1 MSKILIVDDF
11 EENRYLLRNYLESDG
26 YDVIEAKNGVEALN
40 LLKNEKIDLII
51 SDILMP
57 QMDGFTLC
65 RNVKM
70 DEKLKLIPFV
80 FYTATYTDEQDEK
93 LALSL
98 GASKFILKP
107 KEKDEFNKIIKDVM
121 EQFSVGGIKTLQ
133 IEEKDLATYYK
144 LYNEVLIRK
153 LESKMIQLEKVNKE
167 LEKKII
173 ENEKINRQIIN
184 NLNYFSKV
192 IDKLNNPLAILDE
205 NYIIREANQKFCEIF
220 GEKSKIINI
229 NFFSIDDDFFEQTE
243 LKFLFEDLDEKNFVI
258 DNYEIEIEKNN
269 LSKKIY
275 SIKASKVL
283 TKDENSYDIIILM
296 EDITEFKRLLKEKE
310 SIYNRL
316 LQLERAES
324 IGKFA
329 GGIAH
334 DFNNILTIILNSSQ
348 LILDSLKEDDPLYED
363 VKNIYDAGVRGS
375 ELTKKILMFS
385 RKKETTQDVI
395 DIHREINEIDKLAK
409 RLIGEDIKIEYLLLA
424 EETNVLMDSINFQ
437 QVLINL
443 FSNAKDAMPNGGKI
457 LVKTQNIEINQGKNE
472 NILPGKYIKI
482 EVSDTGNG
490 IENQVLNQ
498 IFEPF
503 FTTKKSGKGTGLGLY
518 LVYSIIQQSN
528 GYIYACSE
536 LGKGT
541 TFIILLPLLSE
552 FLEKK
557 IETIEDAKFVLR
569 DKYILLIED
578 DPIVMAAIEK
588 MLLKIN
594 VKIEKAKN
602 AKEALEL
609 IDKGF
614 VPDSLITDMILE
626 DMSADTLI
634 RIIKKKLGKVNVLYM
649 SGYSKEEFSRR
660 NIIINDSNFIQ
671 KPFTLKQLQEKIY
684 NLFIN
689 Q

>member
-1 MSKILIVDDF
+1 MAKILVVDDF

-26 YDVIEAKNGVEALN
+26 YNVVEAKNGVEALN
-40 LLKNEKIDLII
+40 LLKNENIDLII

-70 DEKLKLIPFV
+70 DEKLKFIPFV
-80 FYTATYTDEQDEK
+80 FYTATYTDEQDEN

-107 KEKDEFNKIIKDVM
+107 KEKYEFNKIIKDVM
-121 EQFSVGGIKTLQ
+121 EQFTKGGIKSLQ
-133 IEEKDLATYYK
+133 IEEKDQAIYYK

-173 ENEKINRQIIN
+173 ENEKINKQLIN

-220 GEKSKIINI
+220 GEKSKIINT
-229 NFFSIDDDFFEQTE
+229 NFFSIDSDFFKQTE

-258 DNYEIEIEKNN
+258 DNYKIEIEKNN

-283 TKDENSYDIIILM
+283 AKDENSYDIIILM
-296 EDITEFKRLLKEKE
+296 EDITELKILLKEKE

-348 LILDSLKEDDPLYED
+348 LILDTIKEGNPIYED

-375 ELTKKILMFS
+375 ELTKKILLFS

-395 DIHREINEIDKLAK
+395 DIHKEINEIDKLAK

-424 EETNVLMDSINFQ
+424 EETNVLMDSIDFH

-457 LVKTQNIEINQGKNE
+457 LVKTQNIEINQEKNE

-482 EVSDTGNG
+482 EFSDTGTG

-503 FTTKKSGKGTGLGLY
+503 FTTKKVGKGTGLGLY

-602 AKEALEL
+602 AKEALEV
-609 IDKGF
+609 IEKGF
-614 VPDSLITDMILE
+614 VPDLVITDMILE
-626 DMSADTLI
+626 DMSANALI
-634 RIIKKKLGKVNVLYM
+634 RIIKKKLDKVNVLYM

-660 NIIINDSNFIQ
+660 NILINDSNFIQ
-671 KPFTLKQLQEKIY
+671 KPFTLKQLQDKIY
-684 NLFIN
+684 NLFMN
-689 Q
+689 